1 MRNLFLFLIKHSP
14 WLVFLFY
21 ALISLVLLLR
31 FNPYHQ
37 SVYLSSANR
46 MVGEIY
52 AQTDNITG
60 YFNLRDINY
69 DLLERNGHL
78 EMELLRLRS
87 ELKKAQGM
95 KLLERTET
103 DSALYNYD
111 FTIAHVVNNSFTSAN
126 NYITLDKGSKDSI
139 STEMG
144 VVDQNGIVGIV
155 SVVSDNFSVAISL
168 LNPKLRLSCKVKGTD
183 YFGSLMWDGK
193 DSRYVILEELPRH
206 VKFVIG
212 DTIVTSGYSSV
223 FPEGVIVGTVREYM
237 TQKDDNFYALKVE
250 LSTDF
255 SQLSDVRI
263 IRNQKQ
269 KEQLEIEKEARRNE

>member
-193 DSRYVILEELPRH
+193 DSRYVVLEELPRH

>member
-206 VKFVIG
+206 VKFAVG

-237 TQKDDNFYALKVE
+237 TRKDDNFYALKVE